1 MQTLKMLIGYG
12 LALTLVLGGLAAA
25 GRYIV
30 TAGDAGPAAAVGPA
44 PEAPKIAA
52 WRERLAEEARF
63 EAVRQAEAAEA
74 AEAARAR
81 AARPPTPPIVA
92 ASTPPAPRAR
102 IIESSRREEFSARK
116 RRPASEMPAP
126 SEDAPPPAPTYVGG
140 LTAAHAAARDRSG
153 D

>member
-63 EAVRQAEAAEA
+63 EAIRQAEAAEA

-116 RRPASEMPAP
+116 RRPASEMAAP

>member
-63 EAVRQAEAAEA
+63 EAIRQAEA

-116 RRPASEMPAP
+116 RRPAPEMAAP
-126 SEDAPPPAPTYVGG
+126 SEDALPPAPTYVGG

>member
-63 EAVRQAEAAEA
+63 EAIRQAEAAEA
-74 AEAARAR
+74 AR

-116 RRPASEMPAP
+116 RRPASEMAAP

>member
-63 EAVRQAEAAEA
+63 EAIRQAEAAEA
-74 AEAARAR
+74 AR
-81 AARPPTPPIVA
+81 ARPPTPPIVA

-116 RRPASEMPAP
+116 RRPASEMAAP